1 MLCLLPV
8 NQRSCAGVRSM
19 TYAMILTLL
28 PPAFFSISM
37 LNFEALCS
45 IDAEAGTDAVMTS
58 IPLALSASVIP
69 RQ

>member
-1 MLCLLPV
+1 
-8 NQRSCAGVRSM
+8 M

-58 IPLALSASVIP
+58 TPLALSASVIP